1 MSEIA
6 YWIWLAQRR
15 QLSPASARRCLEHF
29 GSVLYVYEA
38 EEELYRFVPEL
49 RSASIRTLMDK
60 SLDEAERIME
70 NCRRLG
76 VRILCLNDAAY
87 PEKLRNIYD
96 APLVLYVKGSLPVV
110 DDEPCVAV
118 VGTRKAT
125 PYGRRCARRFG
136 TDLVHCGGVVVSG
149 LAEGIDSEAMKAA
162 LDAGGTVIGVLGTGV
177 DRVYPAWNG
186 PLQEAA
192 ARHGALVSEFPP
204 GTHATRASFPRRN
217 RIISGLS
224 DGVVVIEA
232 PEKSGS
238 LLTAARAAEQGRDV
252 YVVPGP
258 IDDKNY
264 VGSNLLIRDGAA
276 LVQNAWE
283 VLSVYIWRYP
293 KKIRRGGGLRALF
306 RGGRERSAP
315 SGGPEA
321 DLAGE
326 RAAKKTVDKAETV
339 DYIDVSGGEELS
351 PAERAVLTALADE
364 ALQTDEIIRRAGL
377 ETAEVLSAVT
387 LLELSGLIRRLEGDY
402 LERVP

>member
-238 LLTAARAAEQGRDV
+238 LITAARAAEQGRDV
-252 YVVPGP
+252 YAVPGP
-258 IDDKNY
+258 IDEANFT
-264 VGSNLLIRDGAA
+264 GSNLLIRDGAA
-276 LVQNAWE
+276 LVQTAWD
-283 VLSVYIWRYP
+283 VLSPYLWRYP
-293 KKIRRGGGLRALF
+293 KKIRRGGSLRGLF
-306 RGGRERSAP
+306 RGGRERTEAVGGGGGAP
-315 SGGPEA
+315 EPEIS
-321 DLAGE
+321 
-326 RAAKKTVDKAETV
+326 AKKAVDKAESV
-339 DYIDVSGGEELS
+339 DYIDVSGGEALS
-351 PAERAVLTALADE
+351 EEESAVLAALGNELLQADE
-364 ALQTDEIIRRAGL
+364 VIRRAGL
-377 ETAEVLSAVT
+377 DAAEALSALT
-387 LLELSGLIRRLEGDY
+387 MLEVRGLVRRAEGEY
-402 LERVP
+402 LERVR